1 MTLVETGPH
10 RSLHGRGAARINFAR
25 LRSATLNGVAA
36 YILGHELRDC
46 DELVPGSLKDGHQD
60 LDSMDGRDRLAL
72 VFSIA
77 VVQKNY
83 VGQAV
88 TQPA

>member
-1 MTLVETGPH
+1 M
-10 RSLHGRGAARINFAR
+10 
-25 LRSATLNGVAA
+25 AA

-46 DELVPGSLKDGHQD
+46 DELIPGPLKHGHQD
-60 LDSMDGRDRLAL
+60 LDSMDGRDRIAL

-77 VVQKNY
+77 VMQKNY

-88 TQPA
+88 TQPAYNRAYDFAGVFRRPISARDIPKNRS